1 MKKTVLSCV
10 AILSLCV
17 AAPAMADVDETFMD
31 WSYASGL
38 DPKPRPVV
46 QERQRNT
53 TRFSS
58 DETSTNEV
66 ELLDADIFATSEMGQ
81 ATNTQE
87 NFNSSDYSNWS
98 YTGTKNTIQENLA
111 FDADLQT
118 NNAWNNSGFNGDQT
132 NEYISGQN
140 KAAVYTQTTQTSSV
154 SATPQ
159 YYQVPI
165 QTIQTP
171 AEIHRVNNPIK
182 VQYPVTKQY
191 PISMQYPV
199 TIQKEITV
207 QKPVVVQQPIVVQ
220 RPIVMQQ
227 PVMVQHQPLMV
238 QNKPVMVQQQP
249 TVVQKQ
255 PIVVNAPAPTVMP
268 TPVMHMTGTTTHQLP
283 VPQMMEQPVQKPCA
297 VMGQTISMPQPQ
309 QIPQMGYEVAPS
321 AQVFQIPMQVN
332 GTLTGTF
339 VPATRCNGGCIK

>member
-17 AAPAMADVDETFMD
+17 AAPAMADVDDTFMD

-38 DPKPRPVV
+38 DPKPRP
-46 QERQRNT
+46 T
-53 TRFSS
+53 TTETQKRTTGFAETQTIS
-58 DETSTNEV
+58 DTDT
-66 ELLDADIFATSEMGQ
+66 LDADIFATSEINQ
-81 ATNTQE
+81 TANTQE
-87 NFNSSDYSNWS
+87 NFNSSEYANWS
-98 YTGTKNTIQENLA
+98 YTTTQNSSKGTA
-111 FDADLQT
+111 SFDMNMGQT
-118 NNAWNNSGFNGDQT
+118 A
-132 NEYISGQN
+132 E
-140 KAAVYTQTTQTSSV
+140 TQTWGNGGYTNGYNEGNTSSNTANVYSQNIQTGQV
-154 SATPQ
+154 SANPQ

-165 QTIQTP
+165 QAIQTP
-171 AEIHRVNNPIK
+171 AEIHRVNNPVK
-182 VQYPVTKQY
+182 VNYPVTKQY

-207 QKPVVVQQPIVVQ
+207 QRPVVVQQPIVVQ

-249 TVVQKQ
+249 TIVQKQ

-268 TPVMHMTGTTTHQLP
+268 TMPTPVMHMSGITS
-283 VPQMMEQPVQKPCA
+283 QMMPTMQQPAQKPCPM
-297 VMGQTISMPQPQ
+297 MGYTAQMPQQ
-309 QIPQMGYEVAPS
+309 TPQMGYGTAPA
-321 AQVFQIPMQVN
+321 AQMVQIPMQVN

-339 VPATRCNGGCIK
+339 VPSAGCNGGCVK